1 MPLEYTDPAKY
12 GVPKIFVR
20 PEDGWQDKENVLY
33 RGDRRSPEQIKA
45 DGGFRPWDSA
55 NPDLRKHV
63 GGDQNGFVSTSTE
76 AEVGRG
82 ETGSGR
88 LYVIQAPGGILTDPT
103 MAAAGDRG
111 RGESEVLFPGGI
123 DWRYV
128 AGWHKV
134 SYDSGPPGRYVD
146 GPFEPNPDFIGNQ
159 KAADPTPTAQPD
171 QRTAGQGTD
180 RDQQSSASPRLGD
193 ESPRE
198 PDRAHRDAEGF
209 RTPST
214 QPPAAQSPGR
224 TTPHQPNATGS
235 PANALANQ
243 ASAPARTSPNGFG
256 HPPGANQPRPTTP
269 YDQGRPSPFGVPPQ
283 GTASGAPMRHS
294 DAPDG
299 QSFGPEGS
307 AAVERR
313 EQERQ
318 EHEAKAAAEADSRRA
333 EQQQARERTDQAAK
347 PERPLGQ
354 RLGEL
359 SDERLDKVREHI
371 QKTDAGM
378 SIFDRSEGNERHT
391 ANQVAPIPGAYVV
404 DMHGAERHVKAGRST
419 LTADDVADIMRANPD
434 WDGKTPILLI
444 GCGTGKLPDGFA
456 AELAKKT
463 GVEVIAPTT
472 DAWVDYD
479 GNVFASQSRNTY
491 EGPGVRPGWPPN
503 GEWHTFGPDGS
514 RKIDES
520 PFPPGHT
527 PRWGTDGKGDL
538 PQEAPKGAA
547 RRGDDDR
554 SRDGAAER
562 PGEKPPQQSQPQQRG
577 GDSPGQS
584 TDGSEQSADQLR
596 HTDGRAQD
604 TVDAA
609 RQAAALTRT
618 DTGDADPGAVADL
631 LNGLPSLRDD
641 SPDSIR
647 ELVAT
652 VFGGD
657 VTLEPVGGHGGRAR
671 TTRPVY
677 QVMVDG
683 EPVGYVKVVPD
694 GAEFA
699 SELSAADRLHKA
711 ELTSFTVP
719 DVLAV
724 ASVPGPDGTRRG
736 ALFSA
741 LAPGDP
747 VDGLLR
753 RVPMAWDR
761 DRAMDDLRRAVTG
774 VAEGMAELHRGGDR
788 QASPAYLNPH
798 ADSIRGHLSE
808 LDARRPILDR
818 LGIDLDKINAAMD
831 ATIADAMADP
841 GPAGL
846 AHGDAHLGNFLWDAD
861 AGVALIDAPTLHQS
875 MDAAGSPIGT
885 PARDVALFTQRIGH
899 FGSEFGLSPAAITQ
913 LRGDF
918 ADAYARN
925 GGPTVPAPVRAM
937 FDARAATHRLARAV
951 TRLEDRPDPRRAAD
965 VGAATAAL
973 QDALNLDS
981 TAATELADSFA
992 GELPGTPEFR
1002 RAWIGIDN
1010 FRSYMLHTADPAT
1023 RERFEAEYADRIHD
1037 LQSHQ
1042 TKQFKTLWKQLF
1054 LSKADEYALS
1064 PEGSRRAAELINRQV
1079 LEAEKLMTEL
1089 EGFAASTGEP
1099 ALAEGKAAS
1108 TIDREGATAWEASFR
1123 ETQAKINDVL
1133 ANPDFKYRGHEIGYI
1148 GSMQTGMRGAHKG
1161 KTRFDPYDFDVDLYV
1176 VVDQETF
1183 NELVATYPGLD
1194 SDDIKIMPDDI
1205 DPPDVVWLGKQ
1216 IGQALKRAFP
1226 HVRGIEESVI
1236 AVRAE
1241 QPW

>member
-134 SYDSGPPGRYVD
+134 SWDSGPPGRYVD

-171 QRTAGQGTD
+171 QRTAGQGTG
-180 RDQQSSASPRLGD
+180 RDEQASAVGGQPPRLGD
-193 ESPRE
+193 NESPRQ
-198 PDRAHRDAEGF
+198 PDRPHGDTEGF
-209 RTPST
+209 RAPST
-214 QPPAAQSPGR
+214 QS
-224 TTPHQPNATGS
+224 
-235 PANALANQ
+235 
-243 ASAPARTSPNGFG
+243 PARTSPNGFG
-256 HPPGANQPRPTTP
+256 HPLG
-269 YDQGRPSPFGVPPQ
+269 GVPVGHPN
-283 GTASGAPMRHS
+283 S
-294 DAPDG
+294 PDG
-299 QSFGPEGS
+299 RSFGPEGS
-307 AAVERR
+307 AAVER
-313 EQERQ
+313 QERQ
-318 EHEAKAAAEADSRRA
+318 ERERQEREANAVAEANARRA
-333 EQQQARERTDQAAK
+333 ERLERERADQQAK

-359 SDERLDKVREHI
+359 PDERLDKVREHI

-434 WDGKTPILLI
+434 WDGNTPILLI

-538 PQEAPKGAA
+538 PQQAPKGAA

-562 PGEKPPQQSQPQQRG
+562 PGEKPPHQSQPQQR
-577 GDSPGQS
+577 GQS
-584 TDGSEQSADQLR
+584 TDGSEQSADQSH
-596 HTDGRAQD
+596 HTDGRVQD

-618 DTGDADPGAVADL
+618 DTGDVDPGAVADL

-652 VFGGD
+652 VVDGD
-657 VTLEPVGGHGGRAR
+657 VTLEPVGGHDGRAR
-671 TTRPVY
+671 DTRPVY
-677 QVMVDG
+677 RVMVDG

-699 SELSAADRLHKA
+699 GELSAADRLHQA
-711 ELTSFTVP
+711 NLTSFTVP

-753 RVPMAWDR
+753 RVPVAWDR

-798 ADSIRGHLSE
+798 ADAIRGHLSE
-808 LDARRPILDR
+808 LGARRPILER
-818 LGIDLDKINAAMD
+818 LGIDLDQINAAMD

-861 AGVALIDAPTLHQS
+861 AGVTLIDAPTLHQS

-899 FGSEFGLSPAAITQ
+899 FGSEFGLSPTAITQ

-937 FDARAATHRLARAV
+937 FEARAATHRLARAV

-1023 RERFEAEYADRIHD
+1023 RERFEAEYADRIRD

-1042 TKQFKTLWKQLF
+1042 TKQFKTLWESLF
-1054 LSKADEYALS
+1054 QHKEDEYALS
-1064 PEGSRRAAELINRQV
+1064 PEGSRRAEELIREYV
-1079 LEAEKLMTEL
+1079 AEAENLMNEL
-1089 EGFAASTGEP
+1089 AGFAATTGEP
-1099 ALAEGKAAS
+1099 ALAEGNAPN
-1108 TIDREGATAWEASFR
+1108 TMDREGTAAWEASFQ
-1123 ETQAKINDVL
+1123 EMQATINNVI
-1133 ANPDFKYRGHEIGYI
+1133 ADFTYRGHEIGYI
-1148 GSMQTGMRGAHKG
+1148 GSMQTGWRGPHKG
-1161 KTRFDPYDFDVDLYV
+1161 KTRFDPHDFDVDLYV

-1183 NELVATYPGLD
+1183 AEIASTYPYLTN
-1194 SDDIKIMPDDI
+1194 SDGTRIMPDED
-1205 DPPDVVWLGKQ
+1205 DPEDLVELSEQ
-1216 IGQALKRAFP
+1216 IGRALKDAFP
-1226 HVRGIEESVI
+1226 HVLGIEKSVI
-1236 AVRAE
+1236 ALRAE